1 MTTTQAGPDLGADR
15 SRPDSEVSTATW
27 NPPPGEPGAPA
38 AHHRAL
44 SLVLPLVVAG
54 AVAALLFARER
65 TEAAVVLVLVVVA
78 LTAARALSSAFDRR
92 FLRALEAFGRW
103 VGHVLRWVLLGGLFA
118 FLFVPLAFL
127 QRVFRSTPLGRPRG
141 YAGDGWI
148 PAWVMAPD
156 GPPRRTFGSE
166 PTHAPGAK
174 TPKVVVGLAVIA
186 VLLVADLAV
195 GALFT
200 ATGSLP
206 PIDRGDLV
214 AQINQS
220 LDRDMANPPINAAP
234 WADQHGDDMAG
245 FELQTNDY
253 LPYLIRGHHEYS
265 SPTVNVTER
274 ERVSYEPAVPTGVD
288 PLKVAF
294 FGGSVMFGVGQRD
307 EHTIPSAFARIAEEN
322 GVPVEVHNYGFPGW
336 VIWQEYQLMERL
348 LASGEEYDM
357 VVFFDGFNEFD
368 VQMSDYSSEPT
379 HHSAVIFGGLATEFR
394 EQRATEPG
402 PLDAVGELAESYRR
416 ASGAWRVWD
425 TVTGRDA
432 PLPGLDDAVA
442 GTPEQQ
448 TDAALDIYGRAK
460 GLTED
465 LAVDHEVPV
474 RFFWQP
480 RAAGW
485 PPEVLDRLPEGVV
498 DLSNVF
504 GGDPSPFYDVVHTD
518 EVGAEVIAQAMWDEL
533 GPELEAMAAGTS
545 TPPVTAPVGASA
557 G

>member
-1 MTTTQAGPDLGADR
+1 MTTTQSEAETGAGRAVPE
-15 SRPDSEVSTATW
+15 SEVHTATW
-27 NPPPGEPGAPA
+27 GPAPEGPPPRGG
-38 AHHRAL
+38 HQAL
-44 SLVLPLVVAG
+44 SLALPLLIAG
-54 AVAALLFARER
+54 AVAALLFARGR
-65 TEAAVVLVLVVVA
+65 TEGAVVLVAVVVA
-78 LTAARALSSAFDRR
+78 VTAARALSPAFDRR
-92 FLRALEAFGRW
+92 FLRGLEAFGRG
-103 VGHVLRWVLLGGLFA
+103 VGHVLRWVLLGTMFV
-118 FLFVPLAFL
+118 FVFVPLAVL
-127 QRVFRSTPLGRPRG
+127 QWLFRSTPLGRPRG
-141 YAGDGWI
+141 FTGDGWI
-148 PAWVMAPD
+148 PTSVMAPD

-166 PTHAPGAK
+166 PTKAPGAK

-195 GALFT
+195 GTLFT

-214 AQINQS
+214 TQINQS
-220 LDRDMANPPINAAP
+220 LDRDMANPPINDEP

-253 LPYLIRGHHEYS
+253 LPYLIRAHHEYS
-265 SPTVNVTER
+265 SPTVNVTES
-274 ERVSYEPAVPTGVD
+274 ERLSYEPEVPAGTE

-307 EHTIPSAFARIAEEN
+307 DHTIPSAFARIAEES

-368 VQMSDYSSEPT
+368 VQMSDYSAEPT
-379 HHSAVIFGGLATEFR
+379 HHSAVIFNGLATDFR
-394 EQRATEPG
+394 DQRASEPE
-402 PLDAVGELAESYRR
+402 PLDGLGELAESYRR

-425 TVTGRDA
+425 TFTGRDA
-432 PLPGLDDAVA
+432 PLPGLDGAVS

-465 LAVDHEVPV
+465 LATDYDVPV

-485 PPEVLDRLPEGVV
+485 PPEVLERLPDGVD

-504 GGDPSPFYDVVHTD
+504 GGDPSYFYDVVHTD
-518 EVGAEVIAQAMWDEL
+518 EVGAELIAQAMWDEL
-533 GPELEAMAAGTS
+533 GPELTAMAGGTS
-545 TPPVTAPVGASA
+545 TPPVTVPVAAPAD
-557 G
+557 